1 MTKITKQE
9 VLKLA
14 EMSQI
19 YIHENDIEQLTAK
32 LEAVLTYASRLIE
45 VAQGQHVAPL
55 PQNSNVTRQDRV
67 LPVDSEPLLAL
78 APARADNYY
87 TVPMILK
94 ST

>member
-19 YIHENDIEQLTAK
+19 YLHESDIEQLTAK
-32 LEAVLTYASRLIE
+32 LDAVLTYASRLIE
-45 VAQGQHVAPL
+45 VAQGQQVTPL
-55 PQNSNVTRQDRV
+55 PQNSNITRQDSV
-67 LPVDSEPLLAL
+67 FPVSPEPLLAL

-87 TVPMILK
+87 SVPMILK